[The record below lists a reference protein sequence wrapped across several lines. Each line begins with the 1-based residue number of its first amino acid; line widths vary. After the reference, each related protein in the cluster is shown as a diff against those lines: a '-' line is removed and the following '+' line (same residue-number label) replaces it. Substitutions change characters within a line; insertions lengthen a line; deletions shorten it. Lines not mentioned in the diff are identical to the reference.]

1 MLIKTFFFLTAK
13 GRVMGAAVIE
23 MLTTCGLILV
33 LLLMLLYMC
42 GLYEEKTVGRLAA
55 IFAYISSKYA
65 KKLGTT

>member
-1 MLIKTFFFLTAK
+1 
-13 GRVMGAAVIE
+13 MGAAVIE

-42 GLYEEKTVGRLAA
+42 GLYEEKAVGRLAA

-65 KKLGTT
+65 KNKSIW